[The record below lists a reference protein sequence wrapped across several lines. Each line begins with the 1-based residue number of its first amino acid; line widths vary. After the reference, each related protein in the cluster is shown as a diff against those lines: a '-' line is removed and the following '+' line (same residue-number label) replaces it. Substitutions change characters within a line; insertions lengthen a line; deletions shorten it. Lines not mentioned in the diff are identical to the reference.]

1 MHMIAYVGGLWGIE
15 KKLDEEAEKNIESLV
30 CSCSSP
36 GLSFLMCK
44 VRDLEGRCL
53 RTLLALIM

>member
-1 MHMIAYVGGLWGIE
+1 MHMIAYVGGLWRIE
-15 KKLDEEAEKNIESLV
+15 KRLDEEAEKNIESLV

-44 VRDLEGRCL
+44 VRDLEG
-53 RTLLALIM
+53 